1 MKPLLVSSLAG
12 FTVVIAYVSMAVEP
26 SKPPAIKIGD
36 TFTAAAPGSIKIEG
50 WLGEKMQASIDNRVM
65 AQDLSL
71 IMKAYQERFEENS
84 GHWRGEYWGK
94 WFTSAS
100 LALSYQ
106 PTPEHRKVI
115 DLGVEEL
122 LKTQTPDGYIGTYK
136 ADKHLG
142 IWDVWSRKYSML
154 GLIADYDLNGN
165 KASLEAACRAADH
178 LLKEAPPG
186 EFNLTENGI
195 DVLQGL
201 SSSSVLQP
209 IAQLYQRT
217 GNKRYLELAND
228 IISNWS
234 RGNKLISDGLRLLEH
249 AADGTP
255 PAKIA
260 SRKAYEMM
268 SCFEGLCEMYRAT
281 GNKTYLDRA
290 VQFAQSIRKSEL
302 MIHGSG
308 SNQELW
314 ADGKRTQTET
324 LEQPVETC
332 VTTTWMGLCN
342 QLLRLTG
349 DPLWADELEI
359 SLYNA
364 LLGSMTPDGAW
375 WAYFSPLA
383 GQRVPSHYQ
392 HEDVQMSCCVANGP
406 RGLLLTP
413 KWAMMGFDGG
423 IVVNLYA
430 PGEAVHNLASGQK
443 VTVKQETDYPK
454 GDTVNLTVSPAAK
467 ARFALKLRVPAW
479 SKTSSLTVNGEAFP
493 TQAASYAVID
503 REWAPNDKV
512 VLTLDLRGRAI
523 AAPSGAP
530 AYSVMRGPIVLAL
543 DDRLIKKQDIAVR
556 LVTDSDGF
564 VKLTPRNEKNQK
576 IWLSF
581 DVPFKVQPK
590 HYFDHHEITLGM
602 CDYASAGNGW
612 SGENL
617 FRVWLPQPLFLRNAF
632 PEDTWRLTC
641 PGTDECPPIPVDT
654 SVKHP
659 DGKPKTGAGKGNFER
674 KDL

>member
-1 MKPLLVSSLAG
+1 MKPLLVTSLAG
-12 FTVVIAYVSMAVEP
+12 VAAAFVCLTTAEEPTARHETKAEDAFTP
-26 SKPPAIKIGD
+26 
-36 TFTAAAPGSIKIEG
+36 AAPGSIRIEG
-50 WLGEKMQASIDNRVM
+50 WLGEKIQASIGNRVM
-65 AQDLSL
+65 AQDTSL
-71 IMKAYQERFEENS
+71 IMKAYQERVEENS
-84 GHWRGEYWGK
+84 GHWRCEYWGK

-100 LALSYQ
+100 LGLAYQ
-106 PTPEHRKVI
+106 PTSEHRKII
-115 DLGVEEL
+115 DQGVKDL
-122 LKTQTPDGYIGTYK
+122 LATQSPDGYIGTYK
-136 ADKHLG
+136 DDKHLG
-142 IWDVWSRKYSML
+142 IWDVWGRKYTML

-165 KASLEAACRAADH
+165 KESLEAACRVADH
-178 LLKEAPPG
+178 LLQEAPPG
-186 EFNLTENGI
+186 KFNLTENGI

-217 GNKRYLELAND
+217 GNQRYLELAND
-228 IISNWS
+228 IIGNWS
-234 RGNKLISDGLRLLEH
+234 RSNQLIDGGLRLLEH

-255 PAKIA
+255 PSKIA

-268 SCFEGLCEMYRAT
+268 SCFEGLCEMYRIT
-281 GNKTYLDRA
+281 GDKNYLDSA
-290 VQFAQSIRKSEL
+290 VKFAHSIRKSEL

-332 VTTTWMGLCN
+332 VTTTWMGLCD

-375 WAYFSPLA
+375 WAYFSPLS

-413 KWAMMGFDGG
+413 KWAMMGFGGG

-430 PGEAVHNLASGQK
+430 PGEGFHELPDGNR

-454 GDTVNLTVSPAAK
+454 GDTINLTVSPAK
-467 ARFALKLRVPAW
+467 KVRFALKLRIPEW
-479 SKTSSLTVNGEAFP
+479 SKANSLVVNGESFTP
-493 TQAASYAVID
+493 NPGGYALID
-503 REWAPNDKV
+503 REWSPGDQV
-512 VLTLDLRGRAI
+512 SLTLDLRGRAV

-530 AYSVMRGPIVLAL
+530 AFAVMRGPIVLAL
-543 DDRLIKKQDIAVR
+543 DDRLTQPQDIAVR
-556 LVTDSDGF
+556 LVTDKEGYVDLRPRSVKDDG
-564 VKLTPRNEKNQK
+564 V
-576 IWLSF
+576 WLSF

-632 PEDTWRLTC
+632 PRDTWRLTC
-641 PGTDECPPIPVDT
+641 PGADECPPIPVDT
-654 SVKHP
+654 SVKQP
-659 DGKPKTGAGKGNFER
+659 RGKPRDGAAKGNFER